1 MSSRR
6 FPRLLRVG
14 AIVTG
19 VLLLGW
25 AGLEAVLS
33 YQSTPSFLAP
43 PAHAASEPGSP
54 APDFALTT
62 LSGEPFRLSEQRG
75 RVVVLNFWATWCPP
89 CRYEIP
95 DFVALQEAFGSED
108 VLFVGVSLD
117 EGAPEGVARFARE
130 MGVNYPIAIDD
141 GAANAAYGPILSLPT
156 TFLIDREGEI
166 QGYAPGMVTRDL
178 LEPAIETLVAE
189 SAR

>member
-6 FPRLLRVG
+6 LPRSLGLG
-14 AIVTG
+14 AIAVG
-19 VLLLGW
+19 ILLLGW
-25 AGLEAVLS
+25 AGLDAVLS
-33 YQSTPSFLAP
+33 YQHTPALLAP
-43 PAHAASEPGSP
+43 PAHAVSQPGTP

-62 LSGEPFRLSEQRG
+62 LSGETFRLSAQRG

-95 DFVALQEAFGSED
+95 DFVALQEEFGPEE

-117 EGAPEGVARFARE
+117 QGGPEGVAHFARQ
-130 MGVNYPIAIDD
+130 MGINYPIAIDD

-156 TFLIDREGEI
+156 TFLIDRNGEV

-178 LEPAIETLVAE
+178 LKPAIETLIAQP
-189 SAR
+189 AR